1 LVYIRIEAEVK
12 PTEDVSKVLRAIKNI
27 IDTENI
33 KIEDIGNEYKVIIV
47 EETNINSLKKLH
59 SLLRRQKILDSARN
73 ILLRHLKGN
82 SVEFKLNKQAVYQGV
97 ISFVESDTESPLGA
111 ITILITSPKIN
122 LIIDWLTPRTSR
134 GKPIWEIEPPSDA

>member
-1 LVYIRIEAEVK
+1 MVYIRIEAEIR

-33 KIEDIGNEYKVIIV
+33 RIEDIGNEYKMVIV
-47 EETNINSLKKLH
+47 EETNINSLRKFH
-59 SLLRRQKILDSARN
+59 SMLRRQKILDSARN

-82 SVEFKLNKQAVYQGV
+82 SVEFKLNKQAIYQGI
-97 ISFVESDTESPLGA
+97 ISFVESDAESPLGA
-111 ITILITSPKIN
+111 ITVLITSPKIN
-122 LIIDWLTPRTSR
+122 LIIDWLTPRTAR